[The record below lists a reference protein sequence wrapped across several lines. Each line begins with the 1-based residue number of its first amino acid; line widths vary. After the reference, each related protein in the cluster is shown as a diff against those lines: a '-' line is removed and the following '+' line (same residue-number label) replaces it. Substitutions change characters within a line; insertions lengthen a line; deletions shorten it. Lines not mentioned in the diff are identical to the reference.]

1 MVGAGVTRLSHRV
14 SCFVRGERKE
24 MEFHENIGLELSLND
39 EVAKKKKYLRKMKT
53 CSIIPPVPLRLHIK
67 TPTPGLTAV
76 NSRIGF
82 Q

>member
-39 EVAKKKKYLRKMKT
+39 EVAKKKVSQKDEDLQHH
-53 CSIIPPVPLRLHIK
+53 SPSPPPSPHK
-67 TPTPGLTAV
+67 DPDP
-76 NSRIGF
+76 
-82 Q
+82 